1 MPICPRCGKC
11 LSSEQALTYHL
22 NRKYKCGTWN
32 CVKCGVNF
40 NTKFQL
46 QMHEMQCI
54 GNRETHAYPTTDVL
68 LQIFQTMPVL
78 CIGFDEKRKVTF
90 VSPQCEH
97 VLRTNPSSF
106 IGLDQDTCIQRIKLM
121 NGSFTWDVTKDRHL
135 LYVIN
140 KHN

>member
-46 QMHEMQCI
+46 QMHEMQCV
-54 GNRETHAYPTTDVL
+54 GNRETHEYPTTDTL
-68 LQIFQTMPVL
+68 LRVYQTMPVV
-78 CIGFDEKRKVTF
+78 CVGMDDRQQVDF
-90 VSPQCEH
+90 VSPQCET
-97 VLRTNPSSF
+97 L
-106 IGLDQDTCIQRIKLM
+106 LRIKPAVMVGM
-121 NGSFTWDVTKDRHL
+121 NFKECIEKFGSNWNYESTDDRRFLYITKR
-135 LYVIN
+135 N
-140 KHN
+140 